1 MRKIPQFIVK
11 KLLQFKEKCVI
22 LLSYKNRDDES
33 GFQRKAT
40 LKFCLGTFRVGP
52 PPQKGDT
59 MSDEIKNPTEKKPYR
74 AVRTRTAGRGIA
86 DRVREIIQPTADELG
101 YYLWDVEYVKEGAD
115 FILRVTIDRF
125 DETGEGITIDDCETM
140 SRAIDPVLDEHD
152 PIPDQYLLEVSSP
165 GIERELTRGFFTLRG
180 GHRVGVAGIAHWSG
194 EVRTGWRTVTSL
206 NIRVARARSRP
217 LPADV
222 EELTARSANWLV
234 AGPPGSGKTTLLRD
248 VARALSRRGARVTV
262 VDERCELF
270 PCSGKGFALPVPL
283 HCDVLSDMPKAEGIL
298 TAVRSLGPQ
307 YILCD
312 ELGGGADLAAVE
324 QGLACGVR
332 FIVSVHGEC
341 VEDLT
346 RRCGS
351 LWGMGGFVRAVFLR
365 GQETPGQVRQVVCCP

>member
-1 MRKIPQFIVK
+1 MDEFFDAIRLLPAFLWQTLNQFPTAQAAGVQEIR
-11 KLLQFKEKCVI
+11 L
-22 LLSYKNRDDES
+22 RS
-33 GFQRKAT
+33 GRPVT
-40 LKFCLGTFRVGP
+40 LTVQG
-52 PPQKGDT
+52 
-59 MSDEIKNPTEKKPYR
+59 R
-74 AVRTRTAGRGIA
+74 AVVVTPAGRA
-86 DRVREIIQPTADELG
+86 TEREEEGLWLEQSQLLDAWHALCG
-101 YYLWDVEYVKEGAD
+101 YSVH
-115 FILRVTIDRF
+115 
-125 DETGEGITIDDCETM
+125 
-140 SRAIDPVLDEHD
+140 S
-152 PIPDQYLLEVSSP
+152 
-165 GIERELTRGFFTLRG
+165 IERELTRGFFTLRG

-194 EVRTGWRTVTSL
+194 EVQTGWRTVTSL